1 MDLMCNEG
9 PKYHDPTHTEGKPDS
24 KTAISNTIPITQIPS
39 LTKDLALCNKPLC
52 DDADMQC
59 IIDLISATVCE
70 AVTIIESDP
79 RGLFCYKMPTK
90 TFTGV
95 SISSGLPST
104 VVIGGVAGAEQDPS
118 TVQRNAPYVS
128 ADSGSSGLV
137 RHALTIG
144 NFEYANAISDVRD
157 FISRWELSPDTKCVV
172 ISNANNHVVPIKG
185 TIYFIDAH
193 FSRPTPRC
201 PNPLAVAKVRFIVT
215 VSKLLLPCYPVMIT
229 YRFEGYNTLYYAV
242 GERSLNSFTFQR
254 FYIDTILHT
263 KLSFFAAVAE
273 CRHGTVDHP
282 KDNVK
287 SRKSKKPSEK
297 K

>member
-1 MDLMCNEG
+1 MDLLCNDG
-9 PKYHDPTHTEGKPDS
+9 PKYTDPTYFDAKPDS
-24 KTAISNTIPITQIPS
+24 KATAGSNPIPITNIPS

-59 IIDLISATVCE
+59 IIDLINATVCE

-79 RGLFCYKMPTK
+79 RGLFCYKMPGK
-90 TFTGV
+90 VFSGV
-95 SISSGLPST
+95 SISSGFPSV
-104 VVIGGVAGAEQDPS
+104 VVIGAPDDEGQDPS
-118 TVQRNAPYVS
+118 TAHRTPHAGGNS
-128 ADSGSSGLV
+128 ESSGLV
-137 RHALTIG
+137 RNLLTIG
-144 NFEYANAISDVRD
+144 NFDYANAISDIRD

-172 ISNANNHVVPIKG
+172 ISNPNNHVVPVKG
-185 TIYFIDAH
+185 TIYFVDAH

-215 VSKLLLPCYPVMIT
+215 VSKLMLPCYPVMVT

-263 KLSFFAAVAE
+263 KLSFFAAIAE
-273 CRHGTVDHP
+273 CRHGTLENP

-287 SRKSKKPSEK
+287 TKKQEHC
-297 K
+297 